1 MPPLNP
7 SDRVKNG
14 EGVSIDR
21 VEGTEVH
28 ADRREVGG
36 LIDGPTF
43 DQYKAGSPEAM
54 TAIVQAFQKRLIGFV
69 CLFTRDREVA
79 EEISQEVFLSAYL
92 QREEVYSAEKLR
104 PWLFTLAKRKALK
117 ETAHRH
123 YSAEIQMGE
132 EVLDAVSPAVDPP
145 QGEGILTVERRK
157 WLLVALGDLAT
168 QERELISL
176 RYFGDLPIKEIAD
189 VLHMPM
195 GSVGVK
201 LGRAL
206 KRLRAALEKRGF
218 RLDDLIP

>member
-1 MPPLNP
+1 MN
-7 SDRVKNG
+7 SQERVKNG
-14 EGVSIDR
+14 TGTGIDR

-28 ADRREVGG
+28 ADRREAGG

-43 DQYKAGSPEAM
+43 DQFKAGNPEAM

-69 CLFTRDREVA
+69 CLFTRNREVA
-79 EEISQEVFLSAYL
+79 EEIAQEVFLSAYL
-92 QREEVYSAEKLR
+92 QREEVYNVDKLR
-104 PWLFTLAKRKALK
+104 PWLFTLAKRKAIK

-123 YSAEIQMGE
+123 YSAEIRMEE

-145 QGEGILTVERRK
+145 QGEGILTDERRR
-157 WLLVALGDLAT
+157 WLLEALGEIAT

-176 RYFGDLPIKEIAD
+176 RYFGELPIKEISE

-206 KRLRAALEKRGF
+206 KRLRTALEKRGF